1 MEKGYVVSCVA
12 VWYIC
17 IRISVVTEE
26 PCEFE
31 HEY

>member
-1 MEKGYVVSCVA
+1 MGRGYVVSCVA

-17 IRISVVTEE
+17 IRISVMTEG
-26 PCEFE
+26 PGEFE